1 MAGLFSRITRRAAPP
16 RAPGPERATVPDS
29 PVSAWLERSSEA
41 TARPS
46 APGWG
51 SRNGAP
57 APPVTP
63 EPAAPPAPAPPV
75 TPEPVAPPAP
85 PPPVTPEP
93 TAPPDRPLAG
103 EIAPAPEPVSRPMSP
118 PAEPEPP
125 TRTLP
130 PVAPDT
136 PTAAESEAPA
146 PRDDADGRPSFRH
159 RARLRRRARYL
170 RRGREVQLR
179 DLGGLVFE
187 LDRAGREPGDL
198 VRQKL
203 DALRATST
211 ELTAL
216 DGILG
221 DPATLLELRE
231 PGVGGSCPHCRA
243 VHGSA
248 DAFCASCGQNVA
260 AGRKVN
266 G

>member
-16 RAPGPERATVPDS
+16 RAPGPERVTVSDS

-63 EPAAPPAPAPPV
+63 EPV
-75 TPEPVAPPAP
+75 
-85 PPPVTPEP
+85 
-93 TAPPDRPLAG
+93 APPDRPLVE
-103 EIAPAPEPVSRPMSP
+103 EIAPAPEPISRPVSP
-118 PAEPEPP
+118 PPAPEPP

-130 PVAPDT
+130 PVAPHSAT
-136 PTAAESEAPA
+136 APA
-146 PRDDADGRPSFRH
+146 TGSDVPPPADGAEGRPSFRH

-170 RRGREVQLR
+170 RRLRQVQLR

-231 PGVGGSCPHCRA
+231 PGVGGSCPRCRA

>member
-16 RAPGPERATVPDS
+16 RAPGPERATVSDS

-75 TPEPVAPPAP
+75 TPEPVAPP
-85 PPPVTPEP
+85 
-93 TAPPDRPLAG
+93 DRPLVE
-103 EIAPAPEPVSRPMSP
+103 EIAPAPEPISRPVSP
-118 PAEPEPP
+118 PPAPEPP

-130 PVAPDT
+130 PVAPPSAT
-136 PTAAESEAPA
+136 APA
-146 PRDDADGRPSFRH
+146 TGSDVPPPADGAEGRPSFRH
-159 RARLRRRARYL
+159 RARLRRRVRYL
-170 RRGREVQLR
+170 RRLRQVQLR
-179 DLGGLVFE
+179 DLGGLVLE
-187 LDRAGREPGDL
+187 LDRAGRDPGDL

-203 DALRATST
+203 DGLRGVST

-216 DGILG
+216 EGVLG
-221 DPATLLELRE
+221 DPTTLLELRE
-231 PGVGGSCPHCRA
+231 PGVGGSCPRCRA